1 MRILS
6 NLLVGLCAAA
16 CAAPNPRRAPEPPAQ
31 PAREPAPVAI
41 EAATAPVVAPVAP
54 EPRPAPAAVV
64 ATTSS
69 APQRSDSPAAEPVVA
84 VVAGRPVFVSELL
97 SQWVYAKNFEVLKHL
112 DNLAL
117 ARIVQVEAQRL
128 GVEVDPSA
136 ATAAYERSV
145 AAIESEVKKKHPKLG
160 FDSYV
165 DRVMGLDPIRYR
177 ERLRDDAVRQLLGER
192 VARAWLLGSER
203 SEVRI
208 IVAKD
213 EAADALVKSGLAAG
227 ADFAELARQHSADSS
242 AKDGGRI
249 PPVVRGDTPIGRL
262 AFAGD
267 IGKVAGPVVEAGRS
281 VYLLV
286 EARPAPVA
294 GDWAVVGPAV
304 EADLKSRPVDE
315 LEIAQWRGAMQERYE
330 VDFQPFLRLVGQ
342 GAR

>member
-1 MRILS
+1 MRALS
-6 NLLVGLCAAA
+6 SLLVAACVAA
-16 CAAPNPRRAPEPPAQ
+16 CAAPNPRRADGMDAQ
-31 PAREPAPVAI
+31 PAREPAPVVP
-41 EAATAPVVAPVAP
+41 AAQPAVASAVSAPA
-54 EPRPAPAAVV
+54 PAPAAQP
-64 ATTSS
+64 
-69 APQRSDSPAAEPVVA
+69 APAAAPAADDAPAAEPVVA
-84 VVAGRPVFVSELL
+84 VVAGRPVYVSELL

-145 AAIESEVKKKHPKLG
+145 AAIEAEVKKKHPKLG

-177 ERLRDDAVRQLLGER
+177 ERLRDDALRQLLGER

-203 SEVRI
+203 SVVRI

-213 EAADALVKSGLAAG
+213 EAADAQVKAGLAAG
-227 ADFAELARQHSADSS
+227 ADFAELARQHSADPSS
-242 AKDGGRI
+242 QDGGRI
-249 PPVVRGDTPIGRL
+249 PPVVRSESPIGRL
-262 AFAGD
+262 AFSGET
-267 IGKVAGPVVEAGRS
+267 GKVAGPVSEAGRS

-286 EARPAPVA
+286 EARPAPLT
-294 GDWAVVGPAV
+294 GPWPTIAAAV

-342 GAR
+342 GGR